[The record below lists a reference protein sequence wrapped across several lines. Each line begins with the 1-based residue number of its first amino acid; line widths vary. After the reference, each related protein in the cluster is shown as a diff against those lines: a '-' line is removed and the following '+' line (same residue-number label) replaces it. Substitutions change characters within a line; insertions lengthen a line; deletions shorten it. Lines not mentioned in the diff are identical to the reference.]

1 MLKVNVNYTNGTC
14 TTCDFYGPVEAYNF
28 ARLLAKMDWVNSTAI
43 KDGYYIIAA
52 YDKKGAV

>member
-14 TTCDFYGPVEAYNF
+14 ATCDFNGPVEAYNF
-28 ARLLAKMDWVNSTAI
+28 ARLLVKMDWVNSTAI
-43 KDGYYIIAA
+43 KDDHCIVAA